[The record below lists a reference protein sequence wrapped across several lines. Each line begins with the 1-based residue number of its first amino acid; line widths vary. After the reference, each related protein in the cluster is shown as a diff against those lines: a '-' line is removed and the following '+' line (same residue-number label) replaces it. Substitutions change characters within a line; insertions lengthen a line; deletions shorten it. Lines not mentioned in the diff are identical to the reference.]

1 MRIQRAAKLDI
12 GSPEWWKAVTRFE
25 PDTGCL
31 VFTGY
36 VRPDGYRQVNYQ
48 GKHVLVHR
56 LAYQLVY
63 GPIPKGSVI
72 CHACDNPSC
81 VNPLHLHVG
90 TQKENLRDMFA
101 KGRARPQGRVTPA
114 LTDFPAVSGRVNP
127 TLSKSLSRE
136 EWLTRWHSTSS
147 TNYEDGALMLYGWR
161 RVTDTPSSGQT
172 QASVPY
178 RSSAKEATCSSTS
191 SHRETQDRDAG
202 ALLQSSVGAA

>member
-1 MRIQRAAKLDI
+1 MRVQRAPKLEI

-25 PDTGCL
+25 PETGCL
-31 VFTGY
+31 VYTGY
-36 VRPDGYRQVNYQ
+36 VRPDGYKQVRYQ
-48 GKHVLVHR
+48 GKNVLVHR

-63 GPIPKGSVI
+63 GAIPKGSVI

-136 EWLTRWHSTSS
+136 EWLTRWHNTSY
-147 TNYEDGALMLYGWR
+147 TYLFPEADARLNRVPLYGPTEKGLGSL
-161 RVTDTPSSGQT
+161 VSGL
-172 QASVPY
+172 
-178 RSSAKEATCSSTS
+178 R
-191 SHRETQDRDAG
+191 
-202 ALLQSSVGAA
+202 